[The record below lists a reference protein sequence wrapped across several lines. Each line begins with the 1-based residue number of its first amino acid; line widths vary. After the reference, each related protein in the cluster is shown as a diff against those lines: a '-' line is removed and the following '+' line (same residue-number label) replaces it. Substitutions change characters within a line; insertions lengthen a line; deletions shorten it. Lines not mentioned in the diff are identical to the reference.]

1 MNIPTLDDYNLAI
14 QQKLEGLKII
24 GDNNII
30 KDVPAYYGN
39 PESEFKI
46 KEVPA
51 IVFYSSE
58 MVVDT
63 SRWTND
69 RLITDIEKDE
79 ENNPDS
85 ILELNHPEPFNI
97 IYFFRYY
104 FKYQEDGN
112 IILAHIL
119 NRFPRVSYLEINN
132 DKYDI
137 FYEGQA
143 DPMVGYKNF
152 GEQSEKR
159 EFVKQVQY
167 KLEALLEVDNLGV
180 RKKVAKEV
188 PRLNVFKRG
197 DV

>member
-1 MNIPTLDDYNLAI
+1 MDIPTLDDYNLAI
-14 QQKLEGLKII
+14 QQKLKGLELTRE
-24 GDNNII
+24 NNTI
-30 KDVPAYYGN
+30 KEVPVYYGN
-39 PESEFKI
+39 PEPEFRV
-46 KEVPA
+46 KEVPS
-51 IVFYSSE
+51 IVFYNSE
-58 MVVDT
+58 LVIDT

-69 RLITDIEKDE
+69 RMITDIEKDM